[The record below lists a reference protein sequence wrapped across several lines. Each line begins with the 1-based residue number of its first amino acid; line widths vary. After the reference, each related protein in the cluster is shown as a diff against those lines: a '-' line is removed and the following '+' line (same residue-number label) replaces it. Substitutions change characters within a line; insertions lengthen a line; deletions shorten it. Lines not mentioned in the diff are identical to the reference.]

1 VRLHLK
7 VTTFYSGL
15 GSNIHGTAPIYNY
28 FYKSVPTPNKNTEDG
43 GMLPFIVDDWVGQK
57 TSNNSEMCIMDN
69 VILNINKIFK
79 ATLRFNNLFLKLEWF
94 K

>member
-1 VRLHLK
+1 
-7 VTTFYSGL
+7 
-15 GSNIHGTAPIYNY
+15 
-28 FYKSVPTPNKNTEDG
+28 
-43 GMLPFIVDDWVGQK
+43 MLPFIVDDWVGQK